1 MRVTGTCIAFRAT
14 RPMCFASI
22 RATAASPCTAHSGT
36 APTSFREL
44 TSILTGLSGRC
55 LRAASKSCA
64 STRQIPLLCKACV
77 LSRSAEVLWR
87 RERAPARALSAAP
100 LTRPTQPTAHSA
112 AWANREH
119 RSVGKKG
126 CHSLLLFERPDAS
139 VRQLPLDAAAAPPAA
154 SGAKSNL
161 GLGDLRAC
169 TDRREKVL
177 IEKSLALHSVE
188 FAPRETGRERRA

>member
-14 RPMCFASI
+14 RPVCFASI

-64 STRQIPLLCKACV
+64 STHQILLLCKACV

-126 CHSLLLFERPDAS
+126 CHSLLLFERTDAS
-139 VRQLPLDAAAAPPAA
+139 VQQLVASVEARRPRSVDAA
-154 SGAKSNL
+154 SGAK
-161 GLGDLRAC
+161 
-169 TDRREKVL
+169 
-177 IEKSLALHSVE
+177 
-188 FAPRETGRERRA
+188 

>member
-64 STRQIPLLCKACV
+64 STRQILLLCKACV
-77 LSRSAEVLWR
+77 LSRRAEVLLLCKACVLSRRAEVLWR

-126 CHSLLLFERPDAS
+126 CHSLLLFERTDAS
-139 VRQLPLDAAAAPPAA
+139 VRDRTTACSRQLPLTRRPAP
-154 SGAKSNL
+154 NN
-161 GLGDLRAC
+161 LGDLRAC
-169 TDRREKVL
+169 THR
-177 IEKSLALHSVE
+177 
-188 FAPRETGRERRA
+188 

>member
-77 LSRSAEVLWR
+77 LSRSAEVLSPGTGASEGTFCR
-87 RERAPARALSAAP
+87 SAYKAH
-100 LTRPTQPTAHSA
+100 TAHSPQ
-112 AWANREH
+112 
-119 RSVGKKG
+119 RSVGESGAPQRWEKG
-126 CHSLLLFERPDAS
+126 LPQPIAVRAHRRICSTACS
-139 VRQLPLDAAAAPPAA
+139 RQLPLTR
-154 SGAKSNL
+154 GV
-161 GLGDLRAC
+161 
-169 TDRREKVL
+169 RRPITL
-177 IEKSLALHSVE
+177 WRFKSLHAQIV
-188 FAPRETGRERRA
+188 

>member
-64 STRQIPLLCKACV
+64 STHQILLLCKACV
-77 LSRSAEVLWR
+77 LSRSAEVLLLCKACVLSR
-87 RERAPARALSAAP
+87 RAEVLSPGTGASEGTFCRSAYKAH
-100 LTRPTQPTAHSA
+100 TAHSPQ
-112 AWANREH
+112 
-119 RSVGKKG
+119 RSVGESGAPQRWEKG
-126 CHSLLLFERPDAS
+126 LPQPIAVRAHRRICSTACS
-139 VRQLPLDAAAAPPAA
+139 RQLPLTRRPAPN
-154 SGAKSNL
+154 NL
-161 GLGDLRAC
+161 VA
-169 TDRREKVL
+169 
-177 IEKSLALHSVE
+177 I
-188 FAPRETGRERRA
+188 